1 MKKRI
6 EKDSLGEI
14 QIPIDALY
22 GPQTQRAVENFN
34 FSSYKMPKDFLI
46 SLLEIKKAAAKSN
59 YKLKLIS
66 KNKCDAIVKSTEYL
80 INNYDDKNFPVDVF
94 QTGSGTSTNMNVN
107 EVIARVAKIK
117 FKTEVHPNDDINKC
131 QSSNDVIPTCIS
143 YFSVKSLNG
152 LLIPEIENLIN
163 SIKIKAN
170 KYDNVVK
177 TGRTHLMDAMPITL
191 KQELSAWATQIINTE
206 LEIKKAIKRLSFL
219 PIGGTAIGSGINSH
233 PNYSKEFIKFISTKK
248 NSFFEKKDKF
258 EGLSCQDDSI
268 FLSST
273 LKSLAVNLTKISND
287 LRWMNSGPLSGLSE
301 ISLKSLQPGSSIMP
315 GKINPVIPEATLM
328 SCVKVISNDHAIT
341 MAGMSGNFQLNVMLP
356 LIAFLINESIFLLS
370 NSCKSLSTVI
380 KDFKVNKENIDAI
393 SSINPIL
400 ITALNNIIGYE
411 KGAYIAKKA
420 YKEKKPIIDIALSET
435 SLSKK
440 ELEKLLNPKDLTKKG
455 IK

>member
-1 MKKRI
+1 
-6 EKDSLGEI
+6 
-14 QIPIDALY
+14 
-22 GPQTQRAVENFN
+22 
-34 FSSYKMPKDFLI
+34 
-46 SLLEIKKAAAKSN
+46 
-59 YKLKLIS
+59 
-66 KNKCDAIVKSTEYL
+66 
-80 INNYDDKNFPVDVF
+80 
-94 QTGSGTSTNMNVN
+94 
-107 EVIARVAKIK
+107 
-117 FKTEVHPNDDINKC
+117 
-131 QSSNDVIPTCIS
+131 
-143 YFSVKSLNG
+143 
-152 LLIPEIENLIN
+152 
-163 SIKIKAN
+163 
-170 KYDNVVK
+170 
-177 TGRTHLMDAMPITL
+177 MDAMPITL
-191 KQELSAWATQIINTE
+191 KQELSAWATQIINSE

>member
-1 MKKRI
+1 MK
-6 EKDSLGEI
+6 
-14 QIPIDALY
+14 
-22 GPQTQRAVENFN
+22 
-34 FSSYKMPKDFLI
+34 
-46 SLLEIKKAAAKSN
+46 LEIDSSDIQKVAAPYPIGFVDNFLNYDDCKKIFDE
-59 YKLKLIS
+59 IS
-66 KNKCDAIVKSTEYL
+66 L

-143 YFSVKSLNG
+143 YFSVKSLNS

-248 NSFFEKKDKF
+248 NSFFEKKD
-258 EGLSCQDDSI
+258 
-268 FLSST
+268 
-273 LKSLAVNLTKISND
+273 NLIDFQND
-287 LRWMNSGPLSGLSE
+287 E
-301 ISLKSLQPGSSIMP
+301 
-315 GKINPVIPEATLM
+315 
-328 SCVKVISNDHAIT
+328 
-341 MAGMSGNFQLNVMLP
+341 
-356 LIAFLINESIFLLS
+356 
-370 NSCKSLSTVI
+370 
-380 KDFKVNKENIDAI
+380 
-393 SSINPIL
+393 
-400 ITALNNIIGYE
+400 
-411 KGAYIAKKA
+411 
-420 YKEKKPIIDIALSET
+420 
-435 SLSKK
+435 
-440 ELEKLLNPKDLTKKG
+440 PKN
-455 IK
+455 